1 MKHFAGNLVRESRAV
16 RGGRLRQLMLGLSMV
31 PFGAPVSA
39 GQFSIGEEIGV
50 DYLVNMTY
58 GAAYRLNDP
67 SRALVNGPVDPATG
81 LPTTVNSD
89 DGDRNFKQGAL
100 INNRFSLLGEMDIK
114 YRNYGAFVRASSFYD
129 DVYQHEND
137 NDSPDTVNKSGAHD
151 HFTSHAQNLA
161 GSRSRFLDAYVYGSF
176 QTAEQSMLNVRL
188 GRQVVQWGESL
199 FFPNIAGAQSPA
211 DATKANVPGTEVK
224 DILLPVGQA
233 SAQWQL
239 TPDFGVAAYYQYEY
253 KRTELDPVGTYF
265 SYTDVVGPGAEFI
278 RAAPG
283 FNIPRSP
290 DDQPSDSGQWGVSTR
305 FSLGSESELSL
316 FYLRYHDKN
325 PNVVTNFDGAFP
337 TDYNVVYFDDIAL
350 TGASFST
357 RLGDFNVA
365 GEVSYKDGVPVVVD
379 SLIGPSATRAD
390 ATQANLSAIYLLGPM
405 VLSDQTTFI
414 AEASYLHVNDVD
426 PFEFAGEQSDELTF
440 DRNSWAYQLVMTPS
454 WNNVVDGWDLTMPV
468 SFAHQV
474 RGAPAVAG
482 AFGSLVGEGDK
493 RMSVGLTA
501 KYLNNLE
508 LGVTY
513 NGFLGDADLEKR
525 PLADRDYMAVSAKYS
540 F

>member
-1 MKHFAGNLVRESRAV
+1 MNHFAGKVV
-16 RGGRLRQLMLGLSMV
+16 RGSQLMRGSLLRPWMFGLCVAPLGASVWAGSLSV
-31 PFGAPVSA
+31 
-39 GQFSIGEEIGV
+39 GEEVNV
-50 DYLVNMTY
+50 DYLLNVTY

-67 SRALVNGPVDPATG
+67 SRALVDGPIDPASG

-89 DGDRNFKQGAL
+89 DGNRNFKQGSL
-100 INNRFSLLGEMDIK
+100 INNRLSLLGEMDIK

-129 DVYQHEND
+129 DVYQHPND
-137 NDSPDTVNKSGAHD
+137 NDSPATVNKSGAHD
-151 HFTSHAQNLA
+151 HFTTHAQNLA

-176 QTAEQSMLNVRL
+176 QTAEQSMLNLRA

-224 DILLPVGQA
+224 DILLPVGQF
-233 SAQWQL
+233 SGQWQL

-290 DDQPSDSGQWGVSTR
+290 DDQPRDSGQWGVSTR
-305 FSLGSESELSL
+305 FSLGNESELSL
-316 FYLRYHDKN
+316 YYLRYHDKN
-325 PNVVTNFDGAFP
+325 PNVVMNFDGPFP

-365 GEVSYKDGVPVVVD
+365 GEVSYKDGVPVLVD

-390 ATQANLSAIYLLGPM
+390 ATQGNLSAIYLMGPM

-414 AEASYLHVNDVD
+414 GEVSYLHVNDVD
-426 PFEFAGEQSDELTF
+426 PFEFAGEQSDELTL
-440 DRNSWAYQLVMTPS
+440 DRNSWAYQLLMTPS
-454 WNNVVDGWDLTMPV
+454 WNNVVDGWDLNMPIT
-468 SFAHQV
+468 FAHQV
-474 RGAPAVAG
+474 RGAAAVGG

-493 RMSVGLTA
+493 RASVGVNA

-508 LGVTY
+508 LGMSY
-513 NGFLGDADLEKR
+513 NAFLGDADLEKR
-525 PLADRDYMAVSAKYS
+525 PLADRDYLAISAKYS